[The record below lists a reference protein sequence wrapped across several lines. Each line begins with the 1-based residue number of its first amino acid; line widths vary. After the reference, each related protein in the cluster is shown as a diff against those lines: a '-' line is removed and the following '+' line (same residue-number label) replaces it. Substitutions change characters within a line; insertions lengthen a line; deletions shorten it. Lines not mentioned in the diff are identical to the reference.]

1 MPARNK
7 RALSPL
13 VASVVLISAAILG
26 GVLVYNYFQKS
37 VTTVVGSSGTLQ
49 LSLDYDYLDAT
60 RLIVHLEA
68 LNSYQE
74 PITITGIMGVKNDGT
89 RVNLTTGGLNIQVEP
104 GSKYS
109 TVLVIPSDI
118 KAIYVIYNIEGKTLE
133 STPVTIG

>member
-49 LSLDYDYLDAT
+49 LSLDYDYLNAT
-60 RLIVHLEA
+60 HLIVHLEA

-74 PITITGIMGVKNDGT
+74 PVTITKIVGVT
-89 RVNLTTGGLNIQVEP
+89 STGARIDIATGLNAQVEP

-109 TVLVIPSDI
+109 TVLVVKSDV
-118 KAIYVIYNIEGKTLE
+118 KAIYVVYNIGDKTLE